1 LTPPFNIDAAGQ
13 RRRRATGV
21 VAAVVGIGVLS
32 LLDVSGANRWWR
44 LAAFPLFWAS
54 ALGFMQARAQT

>member
-1 LTPPFNIDAAGQ
+1 LTPLFNIDAAGQ
-13 RRRRATGV
+13 RQRRAAGI
-21 VAAVVGIGVLS
+21 VAAVVTVGVL
-32 LLDVSGANRWWR
+32 LLLEMSGANRWWR